1 MLTLDDVV
9 IGGEKQPKPRGL
21 TLDDVQIQGA
31 EPVAERMAPTPPRGL
46 NPAEQAFF
54 ADPTNTSLHQR
65 TPGEMLSGPTL
76 TAPAQPEG
84 NLANAF
90 RGMAVNTG
98 VGLDKARINSQAW
111 MGDVLDIVAG
121 REKTAAGDALNQ
133 SRMRQYGQAGARA
146 EAARPEYNL
155 GFTNDLYGATTSLAQ
170 TAPSMALAIATKN
183 PALGLGVAGMQSADY
198 LKYRGRGASVGE
210 ASLGAAGEGAVEILT
225 EASPMGFLIGKY
237 GTKSAKDFL
246 SGFLVREGLGEQ
258 AATLAQDAIDTAV
271 ANPNKTWAEYL
282 KERPNAA
289 YQTALATLVMG
300 GTVAAPKAA
309 AEVFAG
315 KPQAAPSATPAASA
329 PAVQPKPLASM
340 SLDDVQIRDADATID
355 PINPQQFGATVETAR
370 PQFGAVVETVPP
382 RGIVEYPQ
390 KGNADGLPG
399 QSVAEVAPESREGGR
414 DLGAPRLPDDVVQP
428 AGNGMDTAAGMPE
441 PGSGSDPVAG
451 DTSGAG
457 AVDLRDLTE
466 GLIRQMRD
474 AKQMNLDSNLRKAID
489 RIKAG
494 GVNEKPAYFAKLAK
508 EFEKRGDPKTAG
520 MLGQV
525 AATLKARQKA
535 IPKPAAPAVPKT
547 VKTGVTTADEFS
559 ETSRKQFLRM
569 VKQMGGVS
577 TEFAADITGEPANQ
591 ANRILPGF
599 FSTRGNHLDLIARR
613 LHEAGYLTDAEYDS
627 VDGGVERTRELLGQ
641 ALAKEF
647 VGTPD
652 QRQTLAELEA
662 READAA
668 AELQSAQ
675 EQAEL
680 AEILGQDVTEADF
693 NALFDGVPDAAQ
705 DQADLAYT
713 QEQENDAAETSRIES
728 QAGEAVARGAAAREE
743 GGQGQPGRAPVQ
755 SENAG
760 QEARPALD
768 LAQQTERDLAERER
782 ELNRREAEQ
791 NARER
796 AALDKEKADRARDDF
811 TLTGSDRASDANA
824 GQGDLLSAS
833 NEEARND
840 SPVAESQAP
849 DTESGDAGVAP
860 GRPIT
865 DGNKQGKAVE
875 NFGESLPPA
884 RRAMAA
890 KLDESLADGDIAA
903 RPLSEIW
910 PQAENDAIEDT
921 FAAAVAH
928 AARAEIPAK
937 PRVGYKVKQWVAK
950 VQGLRELAAKIVS
963 GRVSRDE
970 FINASGAYALR
981 DWIGKVKLL
990 EQLPRDQWK
999 RVETVEERP
1008 DAYTYDKDGV
1018 QVPTPMLRLVIDG
1031 KRHYLRNGGTVSD
1044 NMAEI
1049 AALLADAAPEK
1060 RMEFEIRQPRSGG
1073 KFFINKKGDGQYRRL
1088 MEFDTAEEARDAIR
1102 GQYDALVGEW
1112 ENVKARDNITER
1124 DLRSA
1129 ENRPRVGKDHRGGR
1143 DVTPEEFQT
1152 TFGFR
1157 GGEFGKWV
1165 QQGKGDKNRQAILNS
1180 AFDALHDLADIVGV
1194 PPAAISLNGTL
1205 GIAFGSR
1212 GSGWAS
1218 AHFEPSNLVI
1228 NLTKTRGAGALAH
1241 EWFHAMDNYFS
1252 RLRGGEVAMSVA
1264 GSQKAYTDQNYI
1276 THQPEPLMVRKP
1288 DGGRY
1293 QYLAPM
1299 TLGKLKAMHEANKQD
1314 TDAYNPDHWQRDPK
1328 HREGVRP
1335 EVEQRFAAL
1344 VEALNESPMTKRARL
1359 LDGKKSGDG
1368 YWSSTLERA
1377 ARTFENYVQARMLED
1392 GYHNDFLANVKAADE
1407 TGKNDARYPYLMPG
1421 EIKPIAEAFDALF
1434 AEVKT
1439 KETDSG
1445 IALFARGRPEA
1456 ARDTGPV
1463 SQVELD
1469 AVIERVASGW
1479 KRAQGDGGRL
1489 IAVDTVAD
1497 LPVAI
1502 LRAADAQNVPQEE
1515 IKGVFH
1521 RGHIYL
1527 VRENHATAQAV
1538 EETIFHEAYGHMGA
1552 LLLNGNDQQKLSAT
1566 FNDVWRRIDGL
1577 DGVRKMARQFDV
1589 LDQVEPYIKSL
1600 ATAKNMT
1607 LETKRRVIVDE
1618 LLAHV
1623 AGRGDFTLKEQ
1634 AKAYIGALRVGLRNA
1649 ARAMKLDGIA
1659 QTLDAYT
1666 DSELLWNLKQMRAA
1680 VVSGATGKGNGTLFA
1695 RRAPAGP
1702 NSPQQPINLQN
1713 RPGFNIDPE
1722 TAVEQIQRKHQDRMN
1737 RWAKVQRQIKEQ
1749 GGTVELDQD
1758 VYHAMERM
1766 TGRAADRI
1774 DQFTHETVR
1783 PLLKRITD
1791 LNTNFEELGT
1801 YLMALGAK
1809 DRNDYIQTIRQD
1821 MPDNGSGLSNQEA
1834 AQIIA
1839 DYRKRPDFAKFD
1851 ALARDFQKLT
1861 ERKLKVL
1868 VGGGVISQQQATDL
1882 TQAFGFYVPF
1892 KGFETIDED
1901 GNRAGGTGAGYSTP
1915 KRFTKQAFGRVSKA
1929 GQVVENIIRD
1939 YEQAV
1944 ILAEKANVGRYV
1956 RNLAQANPDP
1966 TLWTVDQPPSQP
1978 SLVNGHVQL
1987 RQATFDNENEIR
1999 FIEGGKEVRIQL
2011 HDPLLAQTY
2020 NNLGQEPLSFLM
2032 KAGDT
2037 LNRFLRQTYTQ
2048 KNPAFILVNGVR
2060 DVQTGLA
2067 LMTAEMGATAAGK
2080 AMRHMAG
2087 AFKAAGRESRKRG
2100 SVTGEWAKYMDAYRK
2115 SGAQTAYYAIEDIE
2129 AKQAKLHELMAREG
2143 GGGFLWAWKQHG
2155 VKGLGKMAL
2164 YRSYNNAVVDV
2175 IESLNGGF
2183 ENMMRLSAFRQYI
2196 DDHGGIDNPSRET
2209 LAEASRIAKNL
2220 TVNFNRKGEKTRGL
2234 NALYLFWNANVQGT
2248 QNLYRAAMSSAHKG
2262 QVRAAIGG
2270 MVGLGF
2276 LMAMATDEE
2285 DDELTPGYLK
2295 DTSIVIHIG
2304 DGKRIQIPLA
2314 YGLGAFVAMGYE
2326 MGMLTKGARTPAR
2339 SAMNLL
2345 ATTLQ
2350 HFSPLGNPIHD
2361 GEADMKD
2368 LAVAG
2373 MPTIL
2378 KVPTMLATNR
2388 NGMGYDVVPK
2398 FDDEQP
2404 DRPAMRNA
2412 TRGGVFDKAAGGLEY
2427 VGLDVSPESL
2437 KLTSNF
2443 LTGGLGTFLSD
2454 SATALMVGAKGE
2466 FDGEKTPILK
2476 RFYGENDVEEYRSRF
2491 YEQANDVK
2499 QQASAQGKKQNA
2511 FFGSNRARDSVVDY
2525 TKQMKELRA
2534 RESAAQDAGNHD
2546 AAERIQAKQIKLSD
2560 AFKKEHDRMV
2570 KRGLIEQ
2577 R

>member
-1 MLTLDDVV
+1 MGLFD
-9 IGGEKQPKPRGL
+9 EFEAPPAKPKRL
-21 TLDDVQIQGA
+21 FDEFAQYD
-31 EPVAERMAPTPPRGL
+31 TPPKSRGL
-46 NPAEQAFF
+46 NPAEFEPPQ
-54 ADPTNTSLHQR
+54 
-65 TPGEMLSGPTL
+65 
-76 TAPAQPEG
+76 
-84 NLANAF
+84 
-90 RGMAVNTG
+90 
-98 VGLDKARINSQAW
+98 
-111 MGDVLDIVAG
+111 AG
-121 REKTAAGDALNQ
+121 RTTSGVARDVGVTALKGLQGLQQSIIGLADLTTGGAAGWALERVGIDGKRTQQQLDAMYSAPQ
-133 SRMRQYGQAGARA
+133 Q
-146 EAARPEYNL
+146 EANRKVREAD
-155 GFTNDLYGATTSLAQ
+155 GFVDT
-170 TAPSMALAIATKN
+170 
-183 PALGLGVAGMQSADY
+183 
-198 LKYRGRGASVGE
+198 
-210 ASLGAAGEGAVEILT
+210 LGAALENPSVIATTVGESVPQMAGGAAVARGVMGLSKAVAPWAAGAIGEG
-225 EASPMGFLIGKY
+225 
-237 GTKSAKDFL
+237 
-246 SGFLVREGLGEQ
+246 
-258 AATLAQDAIDTAV
+258 
-271 ANPNKTWAEYL
+271 
-282 KERPNAA
+282 
-289 YQTALATLVMG
+289 VMG
-300 GTVAAPKAA
+300 GGSAAESIRQESEDGLLSGKQTLAALGSGGGTALFGAAGGKLMSKFGWGDIDTILARGGPEAIAAGTAKRGFIKQIAASGISEGVFEELPQSVQEQMWQNHALGKPVTEGVGNAA
-309 AEVFAG
+309 ALGMLAG
-315 KPQAAPSATPAASA
+315 TAMGGAAGGYNAAMQRNMGAEQPPNPQAAPPVPASPVPAIGAPDATIVNNPST
-329 PAVQPKPLASM
+329 KPGM
-340 SLDDVQIRDADATID
+340 FDEFEADATAD
-355 PINPQQFGATVETAR
+355 PMNPAETPR
-370 PQFGAVVETVPP
+370 AVVETVPP

-390 KGNADGLPG
+390 RGNADGLPG

-414 DLGAPRLPDDVVQP
+414 DFGAPRLSDDVVQP
-428 AGNGMDTAAGMPE
+428 AGYGMDPAAGMPE

-457 AVDLRDLTE
+457 AVELRDLTE

-474 AKQMNLDSNLRKAID
+474 AKQMHLDSNLRKAID

-705 DQADLAYT
+705 
-713 QEQENDAAETSRIES
+713 EQENDAAETSRIES

-743 GGQGQPGRAPVQ
+743 GSQGQPGRAPVQ
-755 SENAG
+755 GENAG
-760 QEARPALD
+760 QEARPDLS
-768 LAQQTERDLAERER
+768 LAQQTERDLIEREAA
-782 ELNRREAEQ
+782 LNKREAEQ

-796 AALDKEKADRARDDF
+796 AALDKEKADRERGDF
-811 TLTGSDRASDANA
+811 TLTGSDRAADANA
-824 GQGDLLSAS
+824 GQGDLLAAP

-860 GRPIT
+860 GRAAVSPQQKEPWQMTRREWEAARESVRPNVVQSDFTRASASGAVANARGLERLLYGVTSEASEKLKAAQRGDIT
-865 DGNKQGKAVE
+865 LSPEDLDAITERLQMPVSHEDVVRKAVADGKAVPDDVLAE
-875 NFGESLPPA
+875 YPEHDAASTMFSRATSTRAAYERRIDALFSGDSPRRLGARVLGKSDVLDMLGYGTKAVHVAEGKVVAGQYNHGLTAEHWKKIPEWLDNPA
-884 RRAMAA
+884 AVFDSDTVPGRLVFIAPETVNGSPVRMVVEPNAR
-890 KLDESLADGDIAA
+890 DGDAVVHLLVNAYDATGRTPFA
-903 RPLSEIW
+903 RWVDDGLLRYFSK
-910 PQAENDAIEDT
+910 
-921 FAAAVAH
+921 
-928 AARAEIPAK
+928 AK
-937 PRVGYKVKQWVAK
+937 SL
-950 VQGLRELAAKIVS
+950 GLRGTS
-963 GRVSRDE
+963 G
-970 FINASGAYALR
+970 L
-981 DWIGKVKLL
+981 
-990 EQLPRDQWK
+990 QLPRVTTHLNQGSK
-999 RVETVEERP
+999 SKIYT
-1008 DAYTYDKDGV
+1008 DADLVKYRKSELPGV
-1018 QVPTPMLRLVIDG
+1018 G
-1031 KRHYLRNGGTVSD
+1031 SGTIFSRGHS
-1044 NMAEI
+1044 E
-1049 AALLADAAPEK
+1049 
-1060 RMEFEIRQPRSGG
+1060 S
-1073 KFFINKKGDGQYRRL
+1073 
-1088 MEFDTAEEARDAIR
+1088 ARDA
-1102 GQYDALVGEW
+1102 
-1112 ENVKARDNITER
+1112 
-1124 DLRSA
+1124 
-1129 ENRPRVGKDHRGGR
+1129 
-1143 DVTPEEFQT
+1143 
-1152 TFGFR
+1152 
-1157 GGEFGKWV
+1157 
-1165 QQGKGDKNRQAILNS
+1165 
-1180 AFDALHDLADIVGV
+1180 
-1194 PPAAISLNGTL
+1194 
-1205 GIAFGSR
+1205 
-1212 GSGWAS
+1212 
-1218 AHFEPSNLVI
+1218 
-1228 NLTKTRGAGALAH
+1228 
-1241 EWFHAMDNYFS
+1241 
-1252 RLRGGEVAMSVA
+1252 
-1264 GSQKAYTDQNYI
+1264 
-1276 THQPEPLMVRKP
+1276 
-1288 DGGRY
+1288 
-1293 QYLAPM
+1293 
-1299 TLGKLKAMHEANKQD
+1299 
-1314 TDAYNPDHWQRDPK
+1314 
-1328 HREGVRP
+1328 
-1335 EVEQRFAAL
+1335 
-1344 VEALNESPMTKRARL
+1344 
-1359 LDGKKSGDG
+1359 
-1368 YWSSTLERA
+1368 
-1377 ARTFENYVQARMLED
+1377 
-1392 GYHNDFLANVKAADE
+1392 
-1407 TGKNDARYPYLMPG
+1407 
-1421 EIKPIAEAFDALF
+1421 
-1434 AEVKT
+1434 
-1439 KETDSG
+1439 
-1445 IALFARGRPEA
+1445 
-1456 ARDTGPV
+1456 GPV

-1469 AVIERVASGW
+1469 AVINRVAAGW
-1479 KRAQGDGGRL
+1479 KRPQGDGGRL

-1521 RGHIYL
+1521 NGHIYL
-1527 VRENHATAQAV
+1527 VRENHADARAA
-1538 EETIFHEAYGHMGA
+1538 EETIFHEAYGHYGA
-1552 LLLNGNDQQKLSAT
+1552 RLFFGPDGAAVQKALVGLW
-1566 FNDVWRRIDGL
+1566 DRIGAL
-1577 DGVRKMARQFDV
+1577 DGVRKMADKFGV
-1589 LDQVEPYIKSL
+1589 LDQVDPYIKSL
-1600 ATAKNMT
+1600 AKSDYPM
-1607 LETKRRVIVDE
+1607 ETKRRIIVDE

-1623 AGRGDFTLKEQ
+1623 AGRGEFTLKEQ
-1634 AKAYIGALRVGLRNA
+1634 AKAYVGALRVGLRNA
-1649 ARAMKLDGIA
+1649 ARKMGLDGIA
-1659 QTLDAYT
+1659 QTLDGYT

-1680 VVSGATGKGNGTLFA
+1680 VVSGKTGKGNGTLFA
-1695 RRAPAGP
+1695 RRAPSTDAFKEWNGLYSQSKAKGVFYHKTRGDFNQFDPAKRELGFHFGTLEQAEAVAVLRDNPEGTNIMPVRLSVKNPLRLKDEGSFHADGIADQLARKGIIDKKLAKQINAEIESDWKSRKKWDEVLRKSIQDAGYDGIVYKNEHEAPGDSWIVFEPTQIKSAIGNNGDYNAANPDIRFSRKVPAGP
-1702 NSPQQPINLQN
+1702 NSPQQPIRMQN
-1713 RPGFNIDPE
+1713 RPGFTVDPE
-1722 TAVEQIQRKHQDRMN
+1722 TRAEGIQRRHQDKMN

-1783 PLLKRITD
+1783 PLLKRIAD
-1791 LNTNFEELGT
+1791 LNTNFEEVGT

-1868 VGGGVISQQQATDL
+1868 AGGGVISQQQAADL
-1882 TQAFGFYVPF
+1882 TRAFGFYVPF

-1944 ILAEKANVGRYV
+1944 ILAEKANVGRYA

-2032 KAGDT
+2032 KAGDG

-2048 KNPAFILVNGVR
+2048 KNPAFILVNAVR

-2067 LMTAEMGATAAGK
+2067 LMTAEMGAKNAIK
-2080 AMRHMAG
+2080 ALRHTAG
-2087 AFKAAGRESRKRG
+2087 AFKAAGMESRKRG

-2143 GGGFLWAWKQHG
+2143 GGGFGWAWKQHG
-2155 VKGLGKMAL
+2155 VKGLGQMAL

-2175 IESLNGGF
+2175 IEALNGGF

-2196 DDHGGIDNPSRET
+2196 DDHGGLNGASKET

-2220 TVNFNRKGEKTRGL
+2220 TVNFNRKGEKTRGM

-2262 QVRAAIGG
+2262 QVRAVVGG

-2276 LMAMATDEE
+2276 LMAMATDED
-2285 DDELTPGYLK
+2285 DDELTPDYLK

-2326 MGMLTKGARTPAR
+2326 MGMLTKGARTPMR

-2345 ATTLQ
+2345 GTTLQ

-2368 LAVAG
+2368 IAVAG

-2437 KLTSNF
+2437 KLTSQF

-2454 SATALMVGAKGE
+2454 SATALMVGSKGE

-2499 QQASAQGKKQNA
+2499 QQASAQGKKQKE
-2511 FFGSNRARDSVVDY
+2511 FFGSNKARDSVKDY

-2534 RESAAQDAGNHD
+2534 QESAAQDAGKRG
-2546 AAERIQAKQIKLSD
+2546 AAERIQAKQIRLSD
-2560 AFKKEHDRMV
+2560 AFKREHDRMV

-2577 R
+2577 K